1 MTWIIYN
8 SNSAY
13 NPGNAK
19 NFVLASFLVL
29 KVNGKNV
36 SFSNKPRN
44 FVNFKSINSYKS
56 ELLFSQSFMSR
67 LDEGNIIGTTW

>member
-1 MTWIIYN
+1 MP
-8 SNSAY
+8 NSAN
-13 NPGNAK
+13 NPGYAQ

-29 KVNGKNV
+29 KVNGKKV